1 MGFSA
6 KPLNRYPANAGTHS
20 YSRELNNGPSGSN
33 GRHSHPKGPRIPVMP
48 FPDDEQIRRRAHELW
63 EEAGRPEGRELE
75 FWHRAERELQG
86 ASERG
91 DPEKGTP
98 DAI

>member
-1 MGFSA
+1 
-6 KPLNRYPANAGTHS
+6 
-20 YSRELNNGPSGSN
+20 
-33 GRHSHPKGPRIPVMP
+33 VMP
-48 FPDDEQIRRRAHELW
+48 FPADDQIKRRAHELW
-63 EEAGRPEGRELE
+63 EQAGRPEGRELE

-91 DPEKGTP
+91 DPAKGTP